1 MKIARQ
7 LTIGAIICCTA
18 FAVFF
23 IVSCSS
29 TSNPTATGGQ
39 TYAPPTALRA
49 LSGDDTL
56 YIVWH
61 ASTAKDSS
69 AFAGYSI
76 VATDLSG
83 NSVTITDP
91 NKNDT
96 SVTMSSLT
104 NGTVYTI
111 TIRSLATDGTQ
122 GPASESLKWAPA
134 KRTYGIELYS
144 LQASAGCPS
153 GLELS
158 ATNGVQAV
166 SVSQNPDLVDLV
178 FDDRGSAFDIE
189 SANLKGTGIQLPRK
203 TNIATYTGTA
213 NGLSDLVLAD
223 SSVDTTGWVPEV
235 AGLGDNETGKTANG
249 KGVTYYVKTQDG
261 NFARIFVH
269 ADANG
274 NLISTDMTGDAC
286 NNYTYITVDVSFQT
300 AAGMVYSIAHAAGK
314 NVQKS
319 N

>member
-56 YIVWH
+56 YIAWH

-122 GPASESLKWAPA
+122 GPASTSLQWAPA
-134 KRTYGIELYS
+134 KRYYDIQLYS
-144 LQASAGCPS
+144 LAASSSCPS
-153 GLELS
+153 GLQLS
-158 ATNGVQAV
+158 ATNGVGPI
-166 SVSQNPDLVDLV
+166 SVTGNLDVVDLV
-178 FDDRGSAFDIE
+178 YDDRGSSFDLV
-189 SANLKGTGIQLPRK
+189 SPTLKSGTPGTRI
-203 TNIATYTGTA
+203 TSIAGYKGVA
-213 NGLSDLVLAD
+213 SGLSDLALAD
-223 SSVDTTGWVPEV
+223 SSVDTTGWIPEV
-235 AGLGDNETGKTANG
+235 KELGPGGNG
-249 KGVTYYVKTQDG
+249 QSTNGEGVTYYVKTQDG
-261 NFARIFVH
+261 NFARIYVH
-269 ADANG
+269 PTAG
-274 NLISTDMTGDAC
+274 GFLYSTDNTGGAC
-286 NNYTYITVDVSFQT
+286 NGYTYITLDISFQT
-300 AAGMVYSIAHAAGK
+300 KAGMLYSIAHAAGK